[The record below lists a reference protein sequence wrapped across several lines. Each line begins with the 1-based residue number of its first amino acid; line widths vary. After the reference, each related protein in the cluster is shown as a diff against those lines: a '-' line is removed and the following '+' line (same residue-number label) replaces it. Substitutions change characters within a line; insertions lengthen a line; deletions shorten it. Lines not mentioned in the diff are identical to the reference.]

1 MSLDLE
7 ITPPRT
13 LKGQARVPG
22 DKSISHRAV
31 MLGAL
36 AEGDTQIENFLMG
49 ADCLATVRCLAAMG
63 VDFTGP
69 DEQECLTVHGRGAA
83 ALREPADVLDAGN
96 SGTTIRL
103 LLGILAGLPFFSV
116 ITGDASL
123 RRRPM
128 KRVTVPLTRMGA
140 RIWGR
145 QEGNFAPLA
154 VQGGQLEGFN
164 YFSPVASA
172 QVKSALLLAGLFARG
187 QTSVTEPASSRDH
200 TERMLQYFGV
210 SLRIEGR
217 TVSLTGG
224 QGLVGRRVVVPGDI
238 SSAAFLLVAAAVVP
252 GSDVTVR
259 EVGVNSTRDGIL
271 EVLRAMGA
279 DIEISNRHQLGT
291 EPVADI
297 RVRYSRLQG
306 VTVAGDMIPRLIDE
320 IPILAVAGALAEGE
334 LVVRDAAELKV
345 KESNRIATVVGELRK
360 FGVEIDELPDGF
372 RVRGGRPLTGATCFS
387 HGDHRIAMAMA
398 VAGLVARGKTVIQD
412 VKCMDVSF
420 PEFGCIL
427 TSLRVE

>member
-1 MSLDLE
+1 MNLE
-7 ITPPRT
+7 ITPPRALRGIT
-13 LKGQARVPG
+13 RVPG
-22 DKSISHRAV
+22 DKSISHRAA

-49 ADCLATVRCLAAMG
+49 ADCLATVKCLAGMG
-63 VDFTGP
+63 VSFTGP
-69 DEQECLTVHGRGAA
+69 DENGRLTVHGRGPAG
-83 ALREPADVLDAGN
+83 LKEPENVLDAGN

-103 LLGILAGLPFFSV
+103 MLGILAGLPFFTV

-128 KRVTVPLTRMGA
+128 KRVTAPLSRMGA

-145 QEGNFAPLA
+145 QEASLAPLA
-154 VQGGQLEGFN
+154 VRGGELQGAGF
-164 YFSPVASA
+164 SLPVASA
-172 QVKSALLLAGLFARG
+172 QVKSALLLAGLSARG
-187 QTSVTEPASSRDH
+187 ETRVAEPAPSRDH
-200 TERMLQYFGV
+200 TERMLQYFGAE
-210 SLRIEGR
+210 IHKEGL
-217 TVSLTGG
+217 TVWIRGG
-224 QGLVGRRVVVPGDI
+224 QVLAGRRVTVPGDI
-238 SSAAFLLVAAAVVP
+238 SSAAFLMVAAAVVP
-252 GSDVTVR
+252 GSDVTIR
-259 EVGVNSTRDGIL
+259 EVGVNPTRDGIL

-279 DIEISNRHQLGT
+279 DLEIFNRHHLGG

-297 RVRYSRLQG
+297 RVRYSRLKG
-306 VTVAGDMIPRLIDE
+306 ITIGGELIPRLIDE

-360 FGVEIDELPDGF
+360 FGVEVEALADGL
-372 RVRGGRPLTGATCFS
+372 RVRGGRPLTGALCES

-412 VKCMDVSF
+412 AGCVDVSF
-420 PEFGCIL
+420 PGFAGIL
-427 TSLRVE
+427 NTLRVD